1 MCKMGDAVMNFFF
14 YVLKSL
20 PVAAVVALVLLLS
33 KEEFRTPDFQ
43 LNIPA
48 QDGKHALNMQEGF
61 TRVTIGPDG
70 IVYVLDVVSCKIH
83 EEEELLMR
91 PVGY

>member
-1 MCKMGDAVMNFFF
+1 MCKIGYVVMNFFF

-20 PVAAVVALVLLLS
+20 PVAAVVALVLFLS
-33 KEEFRTPDFQ
+33 REEFHTPDFQ

-48 QDGKHALNMQEGF
+48 QDGKHALDMREGF
-61 TRVTIGPDG
+61 TRVFIGPDEV
-70 IVYVLDVVSCKIH
+70 VYVLDRVFCKIH